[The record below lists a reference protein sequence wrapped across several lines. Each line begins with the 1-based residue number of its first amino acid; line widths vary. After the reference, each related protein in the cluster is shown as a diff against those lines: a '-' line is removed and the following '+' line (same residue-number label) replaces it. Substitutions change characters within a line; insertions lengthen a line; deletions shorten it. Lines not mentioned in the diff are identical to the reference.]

1 MFPGLHHGTSADR
14 ILLVGAH
21 WDTTAF
27 TDGYNDNGSGELEN
41 ELKGGRRRKLCPQAL
56 LR

>member
-21 WDTTAF
+21 WDTTPF

-41 ELKGGRRRKLCPQAL
+41 ELK
-56 LR
+56 